1 MVRSEG
7 YARARLVSGTLFML
21 LGAVLAYRTLA
32 TTGFAGTA
40 IPACVLGAAM
50 IALGAFRFRD
60 YFAAR
65 RAP

>member
-1 MVRSEG
+1 MI
-7 YARARLVSGTLFML
+7 
-21 LGAVLAYRTLA
+21 LGAVVAVRTLA
-32 TTGFAGTA
+32 VAGLSATA